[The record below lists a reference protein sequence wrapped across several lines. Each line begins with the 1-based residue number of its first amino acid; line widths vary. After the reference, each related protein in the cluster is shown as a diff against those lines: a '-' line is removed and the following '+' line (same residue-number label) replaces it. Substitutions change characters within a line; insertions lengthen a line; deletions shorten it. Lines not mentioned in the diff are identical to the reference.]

1 MKKAYLAN
9 LRLFDSRD
17 AHFPLDFWQVQ
28 RKKRAIF
35 TEFLSLDAKEL
46 FAWEL
51 FGDLA
56 MPKQAIEILSLVPS
70 DKVLKL
76 YDRGSPI
83 VHLPLPKNVLILDS
97 FEARCSDFSSN
108 PVEVEQP
115 VFCVEEGA
123 DLSFV
128 KSSIKGCRP
137 VQKDVSILP
146 EEGQIVYTLDVV
158 METKA
163 RELSQLGIFVFQ
175 TCRDVKGELE
185 RKLLERCPEQLR
197 CLLIEILDLQG

>member
-1 MKKAYLAN
+1 LKKAYLAG
-9 LRLFDSRD
+9 LRLFDSKD

-46 FAWEL
+46 FALEL

-56 MPKQAIEILSLVPS
+56 MPKQTIEILSLVPS

-83 VHLPLPKNVLILDS
+83 AHLPLPKNVLILDS
-97 FEARCSDFSSN
+97 FEASCPSFSSN

-115 VFCVEEGA
+115 IFCVEEGA
-123 DLSFV
+123 DFNFV

-137 VQKDVSILP
+137 VQKDGSILP

-158 METKA
+158 TEAKA

-175 TCRDVKGELE
+175 TCRDVKDELE
-185 RKLLERCPEQLR
+185 RKLLERCPEKLR